1 MSRKKFVVMKVEEE
15 AKRRLDIV
23 KEFMKRPYSDIIL
36 KYLPPFDD
44 IWKEELYQLFKDLKE
59 RFPKKEP
66 ILEYMRLIILYS
78 EQLPE
83 ASMRECDEE
92 VRARLNELS
101 HYVFEQKKKEE
112 DKK

>member
-1 MSRKKFVVMKVEEE
+1 VDPETGK
-15 AKRRLDIV
+15 LDV
-23 KEFMKRPYSDIIL
+23 
-36 KYLPPFDD
+36 
-44 IWKEELYQLFKDLKE
+44 
-59 RFPKKEP
+59 
-66 ILEYMRLIILYS
+66 EYMWLIILYS

-83 ASMRECDEE
+83 DSMRECDEE

>member
-1 MSRKKFVVMKVEEE
+1 MF
-15 AKRRLDIV
+15 
-23 KEFMKRPYSDIIL
+23 KE
-36 KYLPPFDD
+36 
-44 IWKEELYQLFKDLKE
+44 LKE

-66 ILEYMRLIILYS
+66 VLEYMRLIILYS
-78 EQLPE
+78 EQLSE
-83 ASMRECDEE
+83 DSMRECDEE